1 MKDFE
6 KLAKKALEERKNL
19 KKELQESAEEIVEK
33 AIEFFKDIAVK
44 SVHIEINSKKTLAV
58 YVGKKERGGTWA
70 VKDAEKVF
78 KIVRDILTS
87 EDDKMCQYFA
97 IKESQESIE
106 IVLKDNSWR
115 KKGGI
120 FPPFFRFYKK
130 TKYQTNFFI
139 FL

>member
-106 IVLKDNSWR
+106 IVLKDNAWM
-115 KKGGI
+115 KKGGNI
-120 FPPFFRFYKK
+120 PPFFRFYKK
-130 TKYQTNFFI
+130 TKYQTNFLF

>member
-58 YVGKKERGGTWA
+58 YVGKMERGGTWA

-106 IVLKDNSWR
+106 IVLKDNA
-115 KKGGI
+115 
-120 FPPFFRFYKK
+120 
-130 TKYQTNFFI
+130 
-139 FL
+139 

>member
-44 SVHIEINSKKTLAV
+44 SVHIEIDSKKCNTLAV

-106 IVLKDNSWR
+106 IVLKDNA
-115 KKGGI
+115 
-120 FPPFFRFYKK
+120 
-130 TKYQTNFFI
+130 
-139 FL
+139 